1 MYNIIKRIVLILVI
15 TAVSLL
21 ITAQLLKPQIASYI
35 FSRALEQNLG
45 RDISSD
51 LPDGLHVL
59 ICGAGG
65 PLPDLRRSGPC
76 TGIIAGDK
84 SYIFDAGS
92 GNVRNLVLMGFP
104 FHKLEAIY
112 LTHLHSDHIDGLGQ
126 LMIQTWIAGQ
136 RKTPVKIYG
145 PKGVAKVVNG
155 FNTAYEIDAG
165 FRTAHHGEGIAPP
178 EGAGGVGIPIA
189 IPIKYPDASA
199 TSPLPVSQANLSLK
213 AILVSHEPVEP
224 AFGFRLDYKNRS
236 VVISGDT
243 KFDDNLLA
251 ASQNADLL
259 IHEALDPEMIL
270 QMADVLEAKEQNH
283 LAKVFR
289 DVPDYHTTPE
299 ETARIAAKANVGE
312 LLMHHIVPPLPID
325 LLETLFLGQAQ
336 EIYDGK
342 ITVAKDG
349 MILSLPAGTD
359 IISHSSGL

>member
-1 MYNIIKRIVLILVI
+1 MDNIIKKAVLTLVI
-15 TAVSLL
+15 TALSLL
-21 ITAQLLKPQIASYI
+21 ITAQLLKPQIAAFI

-45 RDISSD
+45 RDISTD
-51 LPDGLHVL
+51 LPDGLHVF

-65 PLPDLRRSGPC
+65 PLPDMRRSGPC

-84 SYIFDAGS
+84 SYLFDAGA
-92 GNVRNLVLMGFP
+92 GNVRNLMLMGFP

-136 RKTPVKIYG
+136 RKTPIIIYG
-145 PKGVAKVVNG
+145 PRGVTKVVNG

-165 FRTAHHGEGIAPP
+165 FRTAHHGHGIAPP
-178 EGAGGVGIPIA
+178 EGAGGVAVPIETPTKQSDTA
-189 IPIKYPDASA
+189 AA
-199 TSPLPVSQANLSLK
+199 TLLPVSQAALSLQ

-224 AFGFRLDYKNRS
+224 AFGYRLDYKNRS

-243 KFDDNLLA
+243 KFDNNLLVV
-251 ASQNADLL
+251 SQNADLL
-259 IHEALDPEMIL
+259 IHEVLDPEMIL
-270 QMADVLEAKEQNH
+270 QMADVLDAKGLNH
-283 LAKVFR
+283 LGKVFR

-299 ETARIAAKANVGE
+299 ETARIAADANVEE
-312 LLMHHIVPPLPID
+312 LLMHHIVPPLPSD
-325 LLETLFLGQAQ
+325 LLETLFLGQAN

-342 ITVAKDG
+342 ITIAKDG

-359 IISHSSGL
+359 VINHRSGL